1 MIRSIGYR
9 VGICPFK
16 VNCDAVTDSLLLH
29 GAAEV
34 SFNLRNA
41 LNDRSVDVAGVTA
54 TIYMYYSI
62 RKNLETYQIE
72 PCSVLPLAIRKQSCG
87 LIRAHDE

>member
-1 MIRSIGYR
+1 MTRSIGYR

-16 VNCDAVTDSLLLH
+16 VTSDAVTDTLLLH

-41 LNDRSVDVAGVTA
+41 LNDRSVEHDVAGVTA
-54 TIYMYYSI
+54 TIYMYYFI
-62 RKNLETYQIE
+62 RINVQTY
-72 PCSVLPLAIRKQSCG
+72 
-87 LIRAHDE
+87 

>member
-16 VNCDAVTDSLLLH
+16 VNSDAVTDTLLLH
-29 GAAEV
+29 GVAEV

-41 LNDRSVDVAGVTA
+41 LNDRSVEHDVAGVTA
-54 TIYMYYSI
+54 TIYMYYFI
-62 RKNLETYQIE
+62 RENVETY
-72 PCSVLPLAIRKQSCG
+72 
-87 LIRAHDE
+87 